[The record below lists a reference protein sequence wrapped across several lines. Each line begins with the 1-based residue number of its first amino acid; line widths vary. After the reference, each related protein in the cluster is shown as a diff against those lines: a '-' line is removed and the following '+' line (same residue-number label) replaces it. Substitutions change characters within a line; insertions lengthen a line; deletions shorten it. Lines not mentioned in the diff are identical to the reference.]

1 MPAHGPAR
9 PAMAPGDPRHGGD
22 PRPTSGARHSD
33 PRGDGD
39 PRRPGDPRHG
49 DPRQG
54 DPRQGDPRQGGE
66 GPRHRTGEQPRVRGT
81 EGPRHRT
88 GEQSAVRGGRPG
100 PEPPRAAVPSPA
112 SAPPRPAGD
121 GPRPPAPPRAEPA
134 RPPVMPASPMPPGG
148 STPGSPVAPGPGVPP
163 RVEPPRPVTPA
174 RPAPPRGAPPTV
186 APKPAQAP
194 GAKPP
199 AGVQPPPARI
209 DPAGTAATRAEPAD
223 GDPPRFA
230 LVNEQPDDTR
240 RLRLLALAGL
250 VLVLL
255 VALPA
260 FLLIRDSARDAV
272 TGGLDSLALPAWAAV
287 GHEDQASGSRWC
299 IQTCQWHER
308 TWRSSKAATETD
320 PAYRSALTAA
330 GWTPLTTGCPA
341 GGAGTGDYSCWQ
353 REQYRLDLWTR
364 NAPCGLANVAPSPG
378 ASLPSAAPSPSGD
391 LLPVPGASAS
401 APPPTCAGALVTAK
415 VAARIDQH
423 WQDR

>member
-1 MPAHGPAR
+1 M
-9 PAMAPGDPRHGGD
+9 
-22 PRPTSGARHSD
+22 
-33 PRGDGD
+33 
-39 PRRPGDPRHG
+39 
-49 DPRQG
+49 
-54 DPRQGDPRQGGE
+54 
-66 GPRHRTGEQPRVRGT
+66 
-81 EGPRHRT
+81 
-88 GEQSAVRGGRPG
+88 
-100 PEPPRAAVPSPA
+100 
-112 SAPPRPAGD
+112 
-121 GPRPPAPPRAEPA
+121 
-134 RPPVMPASPMPPGG
+134 
-148 STPGSPVAPGPGVPP
+148 PGSPVAQGPGVPP
-163 RVEPPRPVTPA
+163 RVESPRVEQARPGTPA
-174 RPAPPRGAPPTV
+174 RSEPPRAAPPKV
-186 APKPAQAP
+186 APEPAQVP

-199 AGVQPPPARI
+199 SGVQPQPART
-209 DPAGTAATRAEPAD
+209 DPAGTAVRRAEPHRAEPHRAEPAE

-230 LVNEQPDDTR
+230 RVGELPDDTR

-260 FLLIRDSARDAV
+260 FLLIRDSAKDPV
-272 TGGLDSLALPAWAAV
+272 TGGLDSLALPTWAAV
-287 GHEDQASGSRWC
+287 GHEDQSSGSRWC
-299 IQTCQWHER
+299 IQTCEWHER
-308 TWRSSKAATETD
+308 TWRSSKAAGETD

-341 GGAGTGDYSCWQ
+341 GSAGTGSYSCWQ

-364 NAPCGLANVAPSPG
+364 DAPCGLANVAPSPG